1 MKNKSQVLEQLKINP
16 IIQIA
21 CQKSGVSRATFYRW
35 RSEDEDFKKQTEEA
49 IRDGVLLINDLAESQ
64 LLAAIKDQNLT
75 AIIFWLKNHHA
86 DYADK
91 IQVSTDQKPVD
102 NNLTPEEEK
111 IVKKALKM
119 AGIIGLNKTKNEK
132 NNLKYKPDNKQPK
145 IEKKASHQ

>member
-35 RSEDEDFKKQTEEA
+35 RREDEDFKKQTEEA

-91 IQVSTDQKPVD
+91 IQVSTDQKPID
-102 NNLTPEEEK
+102 SNLTPEEE
-111 IVKKALKM
+111 ILVKRALQM
-119 AGIIGLNKTKNEK
+119 AGVF
-132 NNLKYKPDNKQPK
+132 NLPSKDEQSRNGHQADNQQPK
-145 IEKKASHQ
+145 A

>member
-1 MKNKSQVLEQLKINP
+1 MKDKQQVVDQLKFNP
-16 IIQIA
+16 IVQIA

-35 RSEDEDFKKQTEEA
+35 RSEDEEFKKQTETA
-49 IRDGVLLINDLAESQ
+49 IKDGVLLINDLAESQ
-64 LLAAIKDQNLT
+64 LLAAIKEQNLT
-75 AIIFWLKNHHA
+75 AIIFWLKNHHG

-119 AGIIGLNKTKNEK
+119 AGIISLKKTKNEK
-132 NNLKYKPDNKQPK
+132 NHPK
-145 IEKKASHQ
+145 N

>member
-35 RSEDEDFKKQTEEA
+35 RREDEDFKKQTEEA
-49 IRDGVLLINDLAESQ
+49 IRDGVMLINDLAESQ
-64 LLAAIKDQNLT
+64 LLAAIKEQNLT

-91 IQVSTDQKPVD
+91 IQVSTDQKPID

-119 AGIIGLNKTKNEK
+119 AGIISLKKTKNEK
-132 NNLKYKPDNKQPK
+132 SNPK
-145 IEKKASHQ
+145 H